1 MAPEPWLLHDG
12 NSHNV
17 IPSGKLTNL
26 WNIPIFNT
34 KYIFIQG
41 PIFQPAMLVYQSV
54 IPEIR
59 VWIITFLIKRKW
71 NNQKSLCCC
80 KAHLCASV
88 DQLHKLGDKHGFY
101 PIHDG
106 NPFNMYL
113 KPYWSN
119 PPTNVWRIGPGRSLF
134 NFGEG
139 VLCLQNFLNF
149 LNLTEWSEHFG
160 GKLP

>member
-12 NSHNV
+12 NSQNV

-106 NPFNMYL
+106 NPYNICTL
-113 KPYWSN
+113 NLIEVTPQ
-119 PPTNVWRIGPGRSLF
+119 PTDLANRTRSRSETF
-134 NFGEG
+134 NFWE
-139 VLCLQNFLNF
+139 VKF
-149 LNLTEWSEHFG
+149 LNLTE
-160 GKLP
+160 